1 MQKISHFQIRECAI
15 SKYEK
20 RIVVCMYFQIRMLL
34 TFQQTA
40 RHTFQCQHQELRV
53 N

>member
-1 MQKISHFQIRECAI
+1 MSHFQIRECAI

-20 RIVVCMYFQIRMLL
+20 RIVVCMYFQMRMLL
-34 TFQQTA
+34 IFQQMT